1 MVIELVEPPT
11 VAEAEQKI
19 GMQQAEDFVSCG
31 AAENFLMA
39 GVVHDEAELREDEGE
54 ESGVAEFDPEIVVEF
69 GDQDEGADEHG
80 EVEKNFSE
88 VERGLLGHQATLP
101 H

>member
-1 MVIELVEPPT
+1 MVIVLVEPPT

-39 GVVHDEAELREDEGE
+39 GIVHDEAELREDECQE
-54 ESGVAEFDPEIVVEF
+54 RCVEEFDPGIVVKF
-69 GDQDEGADEHG
+69 SDEHECANEHG
-80 EVEKNFSE
+80 DIEKNFSE
-88 VERGLLGHQATLP
+88 VIPGLLG
-101 H
+101 